1 MTIDWQYKA
10 SKWNKSPHK
19 HNNLRYTSNLLKINI
34 YEWKSQI
41 HVYSVYGKMM
51 NQNLLHLVA
60 SMGDDVMTQPRGED
74 CSSTVLWKYVFCCF
88 LNWSTHL
95 QNQWPRLLCV
105 SQSLG
110 AKKSI
115 VMVSSEWVLS
125 PAAVLERPPA
135 TQLSTRQG
143 LCVKDRRWWVDTPGQ
158 RRMAQHRR

>member
-1 MTIDWQYKA
+1 MLLMTIDWQYKA

-41 HVYSVYGKMM
+41 YGKMM

-60 SMGDDVMTQPRGED
+60 SMGNDVMTQPCWED

-115 VMVSSEWVLS
+115 VSSEWVLTVES
-125 PAAVLERPPA
+125 GRCSREAARHPQHQAGFVC
-135 TQLSTRQG
+135 QG
-143 LCVKDRRWWVDTPGQ
+143 
-158 RRMAQHRR
+158 

>member
-19 HNNLRYTSNLLKINI
+19 HNLRYTSNLLKINI

-74 CSSTVLWKYVFCCF
+74 CPSTILWKYVFCCF

-115 VMVSSEWVLS
+115 VIVSGEWVLS

-135 TQLSTRQG
+135 TLSTRQG

-158 RRMAQHRR
+158 RMMSQHRR